1 MNYFFEESFFDHIRM
16 NQKLEFLEL
25 ISKKGFLMND
35 TLEDKIRNLLFFTWP
50 PKTVVIIFFIFFP
63 DIFFRIIQFT
73 SRYIEIVSG
82 MIGVKIFCIPVIILR
97 GRELFADNR
106 IKILQGIG
114 TWISFCISCFCFRFQ
129 ISWDRFFLIL
139 FVYILI

>member
-1 MNYFFEESFFDHIRM
+1 
-16 NQKLEFLEL
+16 
-25 ISKKGFLMND
+25 MND
-35 TLEDKIRNLLFFTWP
+35 TLEDKIRNLLFFTWT

-114 TWISFCISCFCFRFQ
+114 TWISFWIPFYCVRFE
-129 ISWDRFFLIL
+129 SSRVAFF
-139 FVYILI
+139 F